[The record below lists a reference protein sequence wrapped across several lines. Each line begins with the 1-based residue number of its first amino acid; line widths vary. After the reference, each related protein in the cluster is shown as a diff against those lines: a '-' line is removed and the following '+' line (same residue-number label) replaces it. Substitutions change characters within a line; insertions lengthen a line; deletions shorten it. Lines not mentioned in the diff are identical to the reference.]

1 MSKGKKTYDW
11 DRIEREW
18 RANKL
23 SNRELSSRY
32 GPSEGTIRLRA
43 KNHGWVRDLESE
55 VDKRVKDKI
64 RRGLLKD
71 QHEPVTDEEI
81 VEQVATRTADVVSSH
96 RKDIQGARNLA
107 GMLMAELLDNTSNF
121 QTLQEL
127 VDQQADDEEW
137 DAQRKA
143 RVQRAISLPQR
154 AVTIKDLSVAM
165 KNFQTLERTAFGIN
179 GKGDESGDTSL
190 EDALLKG
197 IQRAQSR
204 SE

>member
-1 MSKGKKTYDW
+1 MSKLKYDW
-11 DRIEREW
+11 ERIEKEW

-23 SNRELSSRY
+23 SNREISARY
-32 GPSEGTIRLRA
+32 GASEAAIRQRA
-43 KNHGWVRDLESE
+43 KKYNWVRDLESE
-55 VDKRVKDKI
+55 VDKRTKDKI

-81 VEQVATRTADVVSSH
+81 VEQVASRTADVVHSH
-96 RKDIQGARNLA
+96 RKDIQSARGLA
-107 GMLMAELLDNTSNF
+107 GMLMGELLDNTANF

-127 VDQQADDEEW
+127 VEQQADEEEW
-137 DAQRKA
+137 DAQRRA
-143 RVQRAISLPQR
+143 RVNRALSLPQR

-179 GKGDESGDTSL
+179 SKEGESGDTSL

-197 IQRAQSR
+197 IQRAQAR